1 MCFQRVTHP
10 LSWWPQVPNIYYW
23 MWHHWRVWSGCCSWQ
38 LEQLCSPPSNC
49 FSSSNA
55 WQRQVSQALHV
66 WQWETLKPQTN
77 HRKNVISWR
86 MDLSFS
92 LAVHTDKISVP
103 WHPRGELLWSPA
115 LSSKMLC
122 TPFLLIISLIR
133 ACKMLW
139 RMMPKCLRAPVHFR
153 GSPLFLPYRH
163 LCPSHLIDLGK
174 WALSIWDQS

>member
-1 MCFQRVTHP
+1 MVASGSQHLLLDVASLEGVEWLLFLAIRAAVLSSQQLLFFQQCMAKTGIP
-10 LSWWPQVPNIYYW
+10 
-23 MWHHWRVWSGCCSWQ
+23 
-38 LEQLCSPPSNC
+38 
-49 FSSSNA
+49 
-55 WQRQVSQALHV
+55 ALHV
-66 WQWETLKPQTN
+66 WQWETLKPGTN

-92 LAVHTDKISVP
+92 LAVHTDEVSVP

-139 RMMPKCLRAPVHFR
+139 RMMPKCLRAPAHFR